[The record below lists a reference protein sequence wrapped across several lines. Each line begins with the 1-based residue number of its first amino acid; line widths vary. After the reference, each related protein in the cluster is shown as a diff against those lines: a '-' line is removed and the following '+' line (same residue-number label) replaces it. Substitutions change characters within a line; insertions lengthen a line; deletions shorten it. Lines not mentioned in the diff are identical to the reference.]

1 MNPGN
6 KFPFSPRGY
15 YLLLFWA
22 QRLLPTA
29 IYDRLFPGVDNVVLP
44 RPLPGTPQMWLDAV
58 AGNDSRAWKD
68 ATLIL
73 GGITERDKLDVH
85 PFIAALSHPDGD
97 VVFWSLCALGRM
109 GDPAKIALSSLKTV
123 LKHPEF
129 GNRCQAINTLRV
141 LAIEDEHV
149 QNSIAEMLGD
159 ANPSVRS
166 DAVRALESAKP
177 LPASI
182 VSQIQKLLS
191 DTDDDVRHYAARCLD
206 LDEPESRSNL

>member
-1 MNPGN
+1 MNPDN

-22 QRLLPTA
+22 QRLPPAA
-29 IYDRLFPGVDNVVLP
+29 IYDRLFPGVDDVVLP

-73 GGITERDKLDVH
+73 GGITESDKLDVH

-109 GDPAKIALSSLKTV
+109 GEPAKIALSSLKTV

-129 GNRCQAINTLRV
+129 GNRCQAINVLRE
-141 LAIEDEHV
+141 LAIEDEDI
-149 QNSIAEMLGD
+149 QNSIAAMLED
-159 ANPSVRS
+159 TNPFVRA
-166 DAVRALESAKP
+166 DAVRALASAKP
-177 LPASI
+177 MHAPMVAK
-182 VSQIQKLLS
+182 IQKLLS
-191 DTDDDVRHYAARCLD
+191 DPDEDVRHYAARCLD
-206 LDEPESRSNL
+206 LNEPESEPDP